1 MGATRTGTGQGGK
14 RIGKGIATTERIGTE
29 KSAHMDMKPN
39 GIVHQGH
46 ICQSTSI
53 SAVHFRRHLSTVRTC
68 NSLFRGRNSQED
80 SLAFT
85 GDLFKQ
91 EVRARRQQ
99 QVKSGTHRST
109 VTTGKKTM
117 EKIRSIVSPPAF
129 HAK

>member
-1 MGATRTGTGQGGK
+1 MGATSTGLCQVGK
-14 RIGKGIATTERIGTE
+14 RLGKGFATTERIGTE

-91 EVRARRQQ
+91 EVRARRKQQ
-99 QVKSGTHRST
+99 GSYGYHRTTWVCLTLRESSST
-109 VTTGKKTM
+109 
-117 EKIRSIVSPPAF
+117 EQHPLA
-129 HAK
+129 